1 MAQPHSKSE
10 EPSQGEQSDH
20 EQRGIRGQVI
30 GERTWSLTPVKVPGK
45 FFVRHEIYKMNQ
57 ATIECVSCHD
67 RTCTNQLRLDSCQ
80 WAKERSQ
87 GPYHPQQSWPAAA
100 ATATRS
106 TKKLQLRL
114 AAVGWWLVVMVRR
127 VVRVK
132 VRLVGLEWPAVA
144 MDLRAHLTYFSS
156 GILCLS
162 QIHNSYSGIECC
174 QVVVVFLSTWLPSTI
189 NAGRKLSSSSL
200 DVLRNKKS
208 GEFPT
213 TATTHWGVFYFIL
226 MYHSS

>member
-30 GERTWSLTPVKVPGK
+30 GERTCSLTPVKVPGK

-87 GPYHPQQSWPAAA
+87 ALITRNSHGQQQQPQQQGQQ
-100 ATATRS
+100 R
-106 TKKLQLRL
+106 
-114 AAVGWWLVVMVRR
+114 
-127 VVRVK
+127 
-132 VRLVGLEWPAVA
+132 
-144 MDLRAHLTYFSS
+144 
-156 GILCLS
+156 
-162 QIHNSYSGIECC
+162 
-174 QVVVVFLSTWLPSTI
+174 
-189 NAGRKLSSSSL
+189 SSSS
-200 DVLRNKKS
+200 DWQQWDDGWWSWS
-208 GEFPT
+208 GGWSGSRSDW
-213 TATTHWGVFYFIL
+213 WGWNDQQWRWT
-226 MYHSS
+226 